1 MAITKKVIGL
11 VIVTLTVALIV
22 AFGLVFSSPPEESH
36 SIEGDI
42 VYAYL
47 KTYNVSETVG
57 GLSDK
62 KLVSYVLV
70 LNITN
75 PNDGPLHLERV
86 LVELMQSATKNGTS
100 VSGTTGIIRYK
111 RSFVEGE
118 TSNYWSPHSSR
129 LVAFTATG
137 ELDDLEL
144 DALRL
149 GKGYF
154 VVNVDGY
161 TETDSHVGTGLNLK
175 EVALEI
181 TGDAEYVYNTAF
193 VNNERFGFANDY
205 PDLTYEW

>member
-1 MAITKKVIGL
+1 MAVNKKIAVLAIIAL
-11 VIVTLTVALIV
+11 IATLIV
-22 AFGLVFSSPPEESH
+22 AFGLVFSSLPEEAH
-36 SIEGDI
+36 SIKGNI

-47 KTYNVSETVG
+47 KTYNVSETVD
-57 GLSDK
+57 GLCDK

-75 PNDGPLHLERV
+75 PNDVPLHLERV
-86 LVELMQSATKNGTS
+86 LVELMQSATKDGTS
-100 VSGTTGIIRYK
+100 VSGTNGIIRYK
-111 RSFVEGE
+111 RGFVEGE

-137 ELDDLEL
+137 ELDNLSL
-144 DALRL
+144 DALKL

-154 VVNVDGY
+154 IVSVDGY

-181 TGDAEYVYNTAF
+181 TGSDEYVYNTVF
-193 VNNERFGFANDY
+193 MNNERFGFATDY